1 MGLTCYVFVITIASL
16 LTFMRPNNAWLPVL
30 RPYTPISDLSE
41 PGFIELLVKKYPG
54 GKASSHLHSLQPGEA
69 LTFVVPL
76 KGYAWTPNRHSHVYL
91 LAGGAGIT
99 PMYQL
104 IQGVLKNPADRT
116 RITLVFGVNSK
127 EDVLLR
133 EELNALKSQYPDR
146 FNVVYTISSNNPTTE
161 SEEKSQYFEY
171 GRITESLLR
180 RVMNSDD
187 DEEGVKVFVSG
198 PPAMEAA
205 LMGSNGYGDSGG
217 AGGILG
223 KLGYT
228 KDQIYKF

>member
-1 MGLTCYVFVITIASL
+1 
-16 LTFMRPNNAWLPVL
+16 MRPSNAWLPVL

-41 PGFIELLVKKYPG
+41 PGFIDLLVKKYPG

-76 KGYAWTPNRHSHVYL
+76 KGYAWTPNRHSHIYL

-104 IQGVLKNPADRT
+104 IQGVLKNPEDRT
-116 RITLVFGVNSK
+116 KVTLVFGVNSK
-127 EDVLLR
+127 EDVVLR
-133 EELNALKSQYPDR
+133 EELDAFESQYPDR
-146 FNVVYTISSNNPTTE
+146 FKVVYTISSNNTATE
-161 SEEKSQYFEY
+161 GESHHFKQ

-180 RVMNSDD
+180 SVMKS

-205 LMGSNGYGDSGG
+205 LMGSNGWGNSG